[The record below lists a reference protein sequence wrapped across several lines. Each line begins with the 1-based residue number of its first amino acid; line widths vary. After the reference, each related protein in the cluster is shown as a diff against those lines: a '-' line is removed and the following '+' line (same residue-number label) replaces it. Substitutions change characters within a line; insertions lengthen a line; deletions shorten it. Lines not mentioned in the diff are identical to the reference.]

1 MGVPG
6 RFLYKRGMYNTW
18 VMGAAVLAL
27 LLFWAVGAYNRL
39 VRLRAAIG
47 AAFAALD
54 ARFAER
60 LAWLGSM
67 LEPVDGPPDTNGP
80 EAEPAPVPV
89 APSWTRLAAASEQW
103 ALALAP
109 VRAQPTDG
117 GAVSRFTLAQS
128 ALQAAWN
135 SVPVQDWA
143 NRVAMEATPVL
154 AQWER
159 LHHQEQPLTLAFNDA
174 VQRYNAAIGQFPAG
188 VMARLCGF
196 RPAQALPLPP
206 GDAA

>member
-1 MGVPG
+1 MH
-6 RFLYKRGMYNTW
+6 NTW
-18 VMGAAVLAL
+18 VMGAIVLAL

-47 AAFAALD
+47 TAFAALD

-60 LAWLGSM
+60 LAWLGST
-67 LEPVDGPPDTNGP
+67 LEPADGPPDANGSDT
-80 EAEPAPVPV
+80 EPAPAPV
-89 APSWTRLAAASEQW
+89 APSWSRLAAASEQW

-109 VRAQPTDG
+109 VRAQPTEG
-117 GAVSRFTLAQS
+117 GAVSRFALAQS
-128 ALQAAWN
+128 ALESAWN
-135 SVPVQDWA
+135 GVPVQDWA
-143 NRVAMEATPVL
+143 NRVALEATPVL

-159 LHHQEQPLTLAFNDA
+159 LRHQEQPLTLAFNDA

-196 RPAQALPLPP
+196 RPAQALPLPQD
-206 GDAA
+206 DAA